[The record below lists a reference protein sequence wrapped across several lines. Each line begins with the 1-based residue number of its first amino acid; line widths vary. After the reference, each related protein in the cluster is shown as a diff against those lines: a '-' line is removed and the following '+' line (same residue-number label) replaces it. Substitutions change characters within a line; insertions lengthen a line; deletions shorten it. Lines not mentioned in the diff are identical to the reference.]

1 MDGKNHAGRILW
13 RPFSV
18 RRSFTDISNINGKGS
33 CVRGNRKQK
42 VKDLLWNPK
51 DKHQMAVISLF
62 DLVATVTIQ
71 DGDGMIVSTKLTE
84 EKSDNFL
91 TSSEE
96 FLQLLNSSYRQPP
109 KKI

>member
-1 MDGKNHAGRILW
+1 
-13 RPFSV
+13 
-18 RRSFTDISNINGKGS
+18 
-33 CVRGNRKQK
+33 
-42 VKDLLWNPK
+42 
-51 DKHQMAVISLF
+51 MAVISLF